1 MKKNL
6 FMVCALLVALL
17 TGCSSQSDTDDS
29 KETLNSDKE
38 YQVIVEET
46 KSDFVYRLAT
56 QASEYSKGKPVKIYA
71 ELEYIGDD
79 DSITISHAASPFWF
93 PIIEKTR
100 NFNIDY
106 VMNQPLKKTT
116 LIRGKP
122 IQEEYKGSGAY
133 SDQDPPEYVDF
144 IKNIMLKK
152 EFPIGD
158 YVVNGFVSF
167 DVEPKANND
176 TEESVSIKAQVE
188 FIVR

>member
-1 MKKNL
+1 MKNIL
-6 FMVCALLVALL
+6 LVVFALLVALL

-29 KETLNSDKE
+29 KENLRSDKE
-38 YQVIVEET
+38 YQVIAEET
-46 KSDFVYRLAT
+46 KGDFVYRLAT
-56 QASEYSKGKPVKIYA
+56 QEREYVKGKPVKIYA

-106 VMNQPLKKTT
+106 VMNQPLIKTT

-122 IQEEYKGSGAY
+122 IREEYKESGAY

-144 IKNIMLKK
+144 MKAIMMKK
-152 EFPIGD
+152 EFPVGE

-167 DVEPKANND
+167 DVEPKTNND
-176 TEESVSIKAQVE
+176 SKESVSIQAQIE
-188 FIVR
+188 FMVR